1 MCGIAGIL
9 NLNFHPVDFNVLK
22 NMSDVQKHRGPDDQG
37 FVGFSFKKN
46 KILPINIRDRI
57 IESTSFHG
65 GIGFNRLSILDLSI
79 NGHQPM
85 ISQNEKVVIAYNG
98 ETYNAFQFKS
108 DLKKK
113 GFVFKSRTDTE
124 ILLYLYQQY
133 GIEKMLELANG
144 MFAFCIVDLE
154 LQKVFL
160 ARDHAGIKPMYWYK
174 KGNTILFGS
183 EIKSFLSHPKF
194 EREINKNHID
204 EYLYFKYCA
213 HNRTLFK
220 GVSQIPP
227 GHYLEIST
235 DREKLIKYWE
245 PKLNTYGSLSKKDA
259 TERLESVLKSSVKSQ
274 LISDVKVGC
283 QLSGGIDSSMVTT
296 YAQQYFNYYLDTFS
310 IIFEDKKYSEEKYI
324 NQVIDNTKSIS
335 HKFDL
340 TPEYFVKNVVSATWH
355 MDVPIPIPQA
365 VGIKRLAEGSSE
377 FVTVL
382 LSGEG
387 SDELMG
393 GYFRFY
399 DLAYKIGKP
408 LMIYLYSKIP
418 IKGKIIDK
426 HFLPKMPAKDY
437 FVKYKAPVQYND
449 YKYFKPEANF
459 DIMFNQHKQLF
470 PDHYDL
476 LKTARVY
483 NMRGWLVNLL
493 NIQDKMTMAH
503 SIENRVPFLDK
514 DVISLV
520 FSLPSDYFIR
530 SSNHPLKYNSP
541 NRFTK
546 ILLKKLAKR
555 YFNKNFVY
563 REKMGFKQPLHSYFA
578 HPEMI
583 ELINDLILPGIK
595 KRGILDY
602 KKINKAWEIIN
613 QSNDNGGMLL
623 FWSFFS
629 FELWAQVFIDKTM
642 KV

>member
-9 NLNFHPVDFNVLK
+9 NLNFKPVDFEVLK
-22 NMSDVQKHRGPDDQG
+22 NMSDAQKHRGPDDQG

-46 KILPINIRDRI
+46 KILPINIRNGM
-57 IESTSFHG
+57 IESGSFHG

-113 GFVFKSRTDTE
+113 GFIFKSKTDTE

-133 GIEKMLELANG
+133 GIEKMLELTNG

-160 ARDHAGIKPMYWYK
+160 ACDHAGIKPMYWYK
-174 KGNTILFGS
+174 NRNTILFGS

-194 EREINKNHID
+194 EREIDKSHID

-213 HNRTLFK
+213 HDRTLFK
-220 GVSQIPP
+220 GVSQMPP

-235 DREKLIKYWE
+235 DGEKLIKYWE
-245 PKLNTYGSLSKKDA
+245 PKLNTFDSLSKKNA
-259 TERLESVLKSSVKSQ
+259 LERLESALKASVKSQ

-283 QLSGGIDSSMVTT
+283 QLSGGIDSSLVTT
-296 YAQQYFNYYLDTFS
+296 YARQYFNAFLDTFS
-310 IIFEDKKYSEEKYI
+310 IIFENKKYSEEKYI
-324 NQVIDNTKSIS
+324 DQVINNTKSRA

-355 MDVPIPIPQA
+355 MDVPLPIPQA
-365 VGIKRLAEGSSE
+365 VGIKRLAERSSE

-393 GYFRFY
+393 GYPRFY
-399 DLAYKIGKP
+399 DLVNKIGRP
-408 LMIYLYSKIP
+408 LMIYLYSKVP
-418 IKGKIIDK
+418 IRGKIIDS
-426 HFLPKMPAKDY
+426 HFLPKLPAKDY
-437 FVKYKAPVQYND
+437 FIKHKAANQYNE
-449 YKYFKPEANF
+449 YKYYRPEANF
-459 DIMFNQHKQLF
+459 DIMLNQHKQLF
-470 PDHYDL
+470 PNHNDL

-483 NMRGWLVNLL
+483 NMQGWLVNLL

-514 DVISLV
+514 DVINLV

-530 SSNHPLKYNSP
+530 SGKHPLKFNLP
-541 NRFTK
+541 NRHTK

-555 YFNKNFVY
+555 YFNKDFVY
-563 REKMGFKQPLHSYFA
+563 REKIGFKQPMHDYFA
-578 HPEMI
+578 QPEMI
-583 ELINDLILPGIK
+583 EFVNDLILPGIM
-595 KRGILDY
+595 KRGIFDY
-602 KKINKAWEIIN
+602 KQINNAWKLIN
-613 QSNDNGGMLL
+613 QPNDHSL
-623 FWSFFS
+623 FWSCFG
-629 FELWAQVFIDKTM
+629 FELWAQVFIDKSM
-642 KV
+642 KA

>member
-310 IIFEDKKYSEEKYI
+310 IIFKDKKYSEEKYI

-393 GYFRFY
+393 GYSRFY

-408 LMIYLYSKIP
+408 LMIY
-418 IKGKIIDK
+418 
-426 HFLPKMPAKDY
+426 
-437 FVKYKAPVQYND
+437 
-449 YKYFKPEANF
+449 
-459 DIMFNQHKQLF
+459 
-470 PDHYDL
+470 
-476 LKTARVY
+476 
-483 NMRGWLVNLL
+483 
-493 NIQDKMTMAH
+493 
-503 SIENRVPFLDK
+503 
-514 DVISLV
+514 
-520 FSLPSDYFIR
+520 
-530 SSNHPLKYNSP
+530 
-541 NRFTK
+541 
-546 ILLKKLAKR
+546 
-555 YFNKNFVY
+555 
-563 REKMGFKQPLHSYFA
+563 
-578 HPEMI
+578 
-583 ELINDLILPGIK
+583 
-595 KRGILDY
+595 
-602 KKINKAWEIIN
+602 
-613 QSNDNGGMLL
+613 
-623 FWSFFS
+623 
-629 FELWAQVFIDKTM
+629 
-642 KV
+642 